1 MDDLGIARAR
11 RAFDLLGDALADA
24 PVPVHDD
31 RRAKAQAFV
40 DAGLALIQSA
50 PGEGVSALQRHP
62 NPLVQRAG
70 AHGFGAAIWASN
82 DGVALAENYIAS
94 VAEHSLLDL
103 IAKHARLIP
112 SGSTRV
118 LVAADAVGDVVAEGD
133 PKPVRKLNL
142 SLADAEPTKSVATVV
157 LSQELLAVGGDAVRR
172 LFETELASAVTRCAN
187 MAVLD
192 VLTDSSATFVS
203 GTGDPLQ
210 NLRTALQ
217 AAPASDS
224 FVVAM
229 PSGQVADLA
238 TRVENRGGMSV
249 RGGTFAPG
257 IEVVAIADLNDM
269 VCVPASRCAL
279 WLGGVEMRSAE
290 HATVDLRD
298 TPTDPATPTSLW
310 QTGSVGLLIERQWR
324 IAQVDGVVIV
334 EGASP

>member
-1 MDDLGIARAR
+1 M
-11 RAFDLLGDALADA
+11 
-24 PVPVHDD
+24 
-31 RRAKAQAFV
+31 
-40 DAGLALIQSA
+40 
-50 PGEGVSALQRHP
+50 
-62 NPLVQRAG
+62 
-70 AHGFGAAIWASN
+70 
-82 DGVALAENYIAS
+82 
-94 VAEHSLLDL
+94 
-103 IAKHARLIP
+103 
-112 SGSTRV
+112 
-118 LVAADAVGDVVAEGD
+118 
-133 PKPVRKLNL
+133 
-142 SLADAEPTKSVATVV
+142 ADAEPTKSVATVV
-157 LSQELLAVGGDAVRR
+157 LSRELLAIGGDAVRK
-172 LFETELASAVTRCAN
+172 LFETELAAAVTRCAN
-187 MAVLD
+187 EAILD

-210 NLRTALQ
+210 NLRTALR

-269 VCVPASRCAL
+269 VCIPASRCAL

-310 QTGSVGLLIERQWR
+310 QTGSVGLLIERQWH

>member
-11 RAFDLLGDALADA
+11 RAHDLLTDALADTPA
-24 PVPVHDD
+24 PVPDD
-31 RRAKAQAFV
+31 RHAKAQAFV

-62 NPLVQRAG
+62 NPLVQKAG

-82 DGVALAENYIAS
+82 DGVALAESFVAS
-94 VAEHSLLDL
+94 VADHSLLDAL
-103 IAKHARLIP
+103 ARHARLIP

-142 SLADAEPTKSVATVV
+142 SMADAEPTKSVATVV

-172 LFETELASAVTRCAN
+172 LFETELGNAVTRCAN
-187 MAVLD
+187 EAVLD
-192 VLTDSSATFVS
+192 ALIDSSATFVS

-210 NLRTALQ
+210 DLRTALR
-217 AAPASDS
+217 AAPASDAY
-224 FVVAM
+224 VIAA

-257 IEVVAIADLNDM
+257 IEVVAIDGLNDM
-269 VCVPASRCAL
+269 VCVPASHCAL

-290 HATVDLRD
+290 HATIDLRD
-298 TPTDPATPTSLW
+298 APADPATPTSLW
-310 QTGSVGLLIERQWR
+310 QTSSVGLLIERQWH
-324 IAQVDGVVIV
+324 IAQVDGVVIA